1 MVATPTKGLG
11 NGAEVAVRSTSD
23 FFRRGVDPGMRPT
36 VALAFAILSE
46 VAGTAALKAS
56 DGFTA
61 PPASLAVV
69 VGYGSAFYLLSRALE
84 DLSVGFVYATWS
96 GAGIVGAALVGVV
109 LFDEG
114 VDLAAVVGMTLVVA
128 GVTVLAGF
136 SSAYSPAH

>member
-1 MVATPTKGLG
+1 MSWYILLLAGLFEIG
-11 NGAEVAVRSTSD
+11 WAV
-23 FFRRGVDPGMRPT
+23 G
-36 VALAFAILSE
+36 LE
-46 VAGTAALKAS
+46 YS
-56 DGFTA
+56 DGFSK
-61 PPASLAVV
+61 PLPSIAVV